1 MNNEK
6 NNNRPPRRRPGHGL
20 GVVEKPKDFKT
31 SISKLFKS
39 LGSFKIFILV
49 ALILAMGGAILSLSA
64 PNKLSDLTDEIQK
77 GIVLNTSNLKKLT
90 NDITDELKSDDLK
103 NRYSEILNI
112 KMDNEI
118 ITKIMSSD
126 NVSMTDKL
134 SFQNSIQNMNKEN
147 MMNTL
152 LELPDSIQNI
162 ILENTEYK
170 GEVISTDDKRKLLS
184 MMTSGMDEKSLN
196 DIPDSIKKVLLSNSK
211 ISGQT
216 ITSEEKFEFLEKMS
230 GLDSDK
236 DVKKIY
242 SKVDELPK
250 SIKTI
255 LSPKMNMDK
264 IKSISLF
271 LVILYVLSALFTF
284 IQSILMTDVANK
296 FAKKLRSNISK
307 KINKLPLKYFDKN
320 LSGDI
325 LSRVTNDVDT
335 IAQSMNQSLASLVSS
350 VTLFIGSI
358 IMMFYTNYIMAL
370 TAILSSLIGF
380 VFMIKILSK
389 SQKYFTARQVELGKL
404 NGHIEEIYS
413 GLNVVKVYNG
423 KDESDKKFDELNKS
437 VYECNR
443 KSQFLSGLMM
453 PIMNFIGNFGYVAVC
468 IVGALLVSKDMI
480 TFGVIIAFITYVRL
494 FTNPL
499 SQIAQGLTSLQS
511 TAAASERV
519 FEFLEE
525 PELEKENVTKTL
537 DKAKAKGEVEF
548 NHVKFGYDSDK
559 IIIRDFNAKIKPGQK
574 VAIVGPTGAGKT
586 TMVNLLMRFYEINSG
601 DIKIDGVNIKD
612 LSRENIHDLFTMVLQ
627 DTWLFNGTVKENIVY
642 NNENVTDEEVIDV
655 CKKVGVH
662 HFIKTLPNGYDSYLS
677 DIDSVSSGQRQLL
690 TIARGMID
698 HKPLLILDEATS
710 NVDTRTE
717 ELVQKAMDKL
727 SEGKTSFIIAHR
739 LSTIKNADLIL
750 VMKDGNIIEQ
760 GNHDELIK
768 ENGFYANL
776 YNSQFDKAE

>member
-1 MNNEK
+1 MNNEE
-6 NNNRPPRRRPGHGL
+6 NNNRPPRRGPGHGPEA
-20 GVVEKPKDFKT
+20 VEKPKDFKT

-112 KMDNEI
+112 KMDNET

-126 NVSMTDKL
+126 DVSMTDKL

-147 MMNTL
+147 MMSTL

-264 IKSISLF
+264 IKSISLL

-307 KINKLPLKYFDKN
+307 KINKLPLKYFDRN

-559 IIIRDFNAKIKPGQK
+559 IIIKDFNAKIKPGQK

-627 DTWLFNGTVKENIVY
+627 DTWLFNGTVKENILY

-662 HFIKTLPNGYDSYLS
+662 HFIKTLPNGYDSVLS